1 MTFPFGRRRPRLVIH
16 AGTHKTGTTS
26 IQTAFRDHR
35 DALRRAGVCYPDPAR
50 EPHPHLP
57 AHNFIYRATLE
68 GPEAM
73 EAERAR
79 ILAEFRDSGARTLL
93 LSEEGL
99 CLPGRPQLQDFF
111 RPWVGEFDIT
121 VVSYLRRQDRYAE
134 SLYSQYVREN
144 HALARQEIREFVYCD
159 DIWARFDYP
168 ANLALWQGIGDV
180 VAVNY
185 EEVKGAS
192 LYAPLLKAAG
202 LSSRFA
208 LPPATQ
214 SNVSPPAAS
223 IEVIRQLNLREIAHA
238 RPQLLSLMH
247 ESAVPG
253 AARGHL
259 MGAALRGEFLER
271 LAGINRRL
279 AEQWNIR
286 FDDARPEE
294 DEAPLRPEIA
304 ESLLRALALA
314 TLRLRA
320 AHEAKTGQPGEG

>member
-1 MTFPFGRRRPRLVIH
+1 
-16 AGTHKTGTTS
+16 
-26 IQTAFRDHR
+26 
-35 DALRRAGVCYPDPAR
+35 DPAR

-111 RPWVGEFDIT
+111 RPWLGQFDIT

-144 HALARQEIREFVYCD
+144 HVLARKRIGDFINSK

-168 ANLALWQGIGDV
+168 ANLALWEGIGEV
-180 VAVNY
+180 IAVNY
-185 EEVKGAS
+185 EEMKGET
-192 LYAPLLKAAG
+192 LHAPLLEAAG
-202 LSSRFA
+202 LPADFA
-208 LPPATQ
+208 IAPASQ
-214 SNVSPPAAS
+214 SNVSPPAEA
-223 IEVIRQLNLREIAHA
+223 IEVIRQMNLRKIDHSG
-238 RPQLLSLMH
+238 PQLLALMH
-247 ESAVPG
+247 DSAVPG

-259 MGAALRGEFLER
+259 LGARLRSEFLER
-271 LAGINRRL
+271 VAGFNRVL
-279 AEQWNIR
+279 AENWNIR
-286 FDDARPEE
+286 FDDIRPEE
-294 DEAPLRPEIA
+294 PEASLHPKIA
-304 ESLLRALALA
+304 DTHLRALALA
-314 TLRLRA
+314 TLRL
-320 AHEAKTGQPGEG
+320 EAQLKEAPPRQAPPQSRNAPLP